1 MGENPL
7 LPNSSEMAWNFQMPF
22 YRKESGTLWMVYVNL
37 HKSICPRV
45 FSMTIYYFRI
55 QKVDPL
61 VAEQN
66 WQRGEDVEENSWG
79 GVNSSKMARYFLKPI
94 MQGGSW
100 LCQTC
105 IVFFCF

>member
-1 MGENPL
+1 
-7 LPNSSEMAWNFQMPF
+7 MAWNFQMPF

-94 MQGGSW
+94 MQTDAAAEAAAEAAAAALPASD
-100 LCQTC
+100 
-105 IVFFCF
+105 IP

>member
-1 MGENPL
+1 
-7 LPNSSEMAWNFQMPF
+7 
-22 YRKESGTLWMVYVNL
+22 MVYVNL

-79 GVNSSKMARYFLKPI
+79 GVNSSMTARYLLKPI
-94 MQGGSW
+94 MQADAAAAEAAAAAAALPASD
-100 LCQTC
+100 
-105 IVFFCF
+105 IP